1 MAKPSPK
8 KPIAKKNEKSF
19 EETLWDAANKLRGS
33 VESSEYKHI
42 VLSLIF
48 LKFISDTFE
57 KQHQKLIDAGLEKHV
72 DMVAAYT
79 KDNVFY
85 LPKES
90 RWSFIQQNA
99 KQEDIALK
107 IDTALSTI
115 EKTNKALQGALPD
128 NYFSRLGLDVSKL
141 SALIDVINNIDTLAN
156 PHEDVVGRVYEY
168 FLSNFAIAEGKGK
181 GEFYTPKSIVNL
193 IAELIEP
200 YKGKIY
206 DPCCGSGGMFVQS
219 MKFIENHKGNKK
231 DVSVYGQEYTGAT
244 YKLAKMNLAI
254 RGISANLGS
263 AAKDTFANDQHETL
277 KADFIMANPPFNQK
291 DWRDSNELVDDHRWD
306 GYEIPQTGNANY
318 AWILHMVSKLSE
330 NGVAGFILSN
340 GALSGDG
347 TEKVIR
353 QKLIEN
359 SLVEAI
365 IILPRNMF
373 YTTDIS
379 VTLWILNKNKKA
391 HTVPHEDVI
400 RNYRD
405 RESEVLFMDLRQRGE
420 PFEKKFIQFSEQD
433 IKEFTNTLHTWQQ
446 EGAEEKYKDIA
457 EFCYSATKEEIASK
471 DYSLVPSK
479 YIEFTNRDEN
489 IDFEE
494 KMNDLQEQFSQLL
507 IQEEKSKNEL
517 LNVFKELGYE
527 IKL

>member
-1 MAKPSPK
+1 MAKKPAEK
-8 KPIAKKNEKSF
+8 KKEKSF

-57 KQHQKLIDAGLEKHV
+57 QHKQKLIDKGQEKYV
-72 DMVAAYT
+72 DLVQAYT
-79 KDNVFY
+79 KENVFY
-85 LPKES
+85 LPEES
-90 RWSFIQQNA
+90 RWSFVQQNA

-168 FLSNFAIAEGKGK
+168 FLSKFAIAEGKGK

-231 DVSVYGQEYTGAT
+231 DISVYGQEYTGAT

-254 RGISANLGS
+254 RGISANLGA

-291 DWRDSNELVDDHRWD
+291 DWRASDELVDDHRWD
-306 GYEIPQTGNANY
+306 GYETPPSSNANY
-318 AWILHMVSKLSE
+318 GWILHMVSKLSE
-330 NGVAGFILSN
+330 DNGVAGFVLAN

-347 TEKVIR
+347 TEKEIR
-353 QKLIEN
+353 KKLVEN
-359 SLVEAI
+359 GLVEAI
-365 IILPRNMF
+365 LILPQNMF
-373 YTTDIS
+373 YTTNIS
-379 VTLWILNKNKKA
+379 VTLWIINKNKNKRVVEQA
-391 HTVPHEDVI
+391 DLT
-400 RNYRD
+400 RNYRERKD
-405 RESEVLFMDLRQRGE
+405 EVLFMDLREIGV
-420 PFEKKFIQFSEQD
+420 PFEKKFIQFSQEN
-433 IKEFTNTLHTWQQ
+433 IHHIASTFHSWQC
-446 EGAEEKYKDIA
+446 EDSGYENVAEY
-457 EFCYSATKEEIASK
+457 CYSASKEEIKAK

-479 YIEFTNRDEN
+479 YIEFVNRDEQV
-489 IDFEE
+489 DFNQ
-494 KMNDLQEQFSQLL
+494 KMTSIQTEMRDLLKAEQ
-507 IQEEKSKNEL
+507 KSKVEL
-517 LNVFKELGYE
+517 LSVFKELGYDIE
-527 IKL
+527 L

>member
-1 MAKPSPK
+1 MAKKPATK
-8 KPIAKKNEKSF
+8 KKEKSF

-57 KQHQKLIDAGLEKHV
+57 KRKQDLIDAGQEKYV
-72 DMVAAYT
+72 GLVQAYT
-79 KDNVFY
+79 KENVFY
-85 LPKES
+85 LPEES
-90 RWSFIQQNA
+90 RWSFVQQNA

-168 FLSNFAIAEGKGK
+168 FLSKFAIAEGKGK

-231 DVSVYGQEYTGAT
+231 DISVYGQEYTGAT

-254 RGISANLGS
+254 RGISANLGA

-291 DWRDSNELVDDHRWD
+291 DWRASDELVDDHRWD
-306 GYEIPQTGNANY
+306 GYETPPTSNANY
-318 AWILHMVSKLSE
+318 GWILHMVSKLSE

-347 TEKVIR
+347 TEKAIR
-353 QKLIEN
+353 KKLIEN
-359 SLVEAI
+359 NLVEAI
-365 IILPRNMF
+365 ILLPRNMF

-391 HTVPHEDVI
+391 HIVPHEDVT

-405 RESEVLFMDLRQRGE
+405 REEKVLFMDLRQRGE
-420 PFEKKFIQFSEQD
+420 PFEKKFVQFSEQD
-433 IKEFTNTLHTWQQ
+433 IQDFADTLHTWQQ
-446 EGAEEKYKDIA
+446 VEAEDKYKNIA
-457 EFCYSATKEEIASK
+457 EYCYSASKEEIAAK
-471 DYSLVPSK
+471 NYSLVPSK

-489 IDFEE
+489 IDFDQ
-494 KMNDLQEQFSQLL
+494 KMNGLKEEFSDLLA
-507 IQEEKSKNEL
+507 QEEKSKKEL

>member
-1 MAKPSPK
+1 MAVKRK
-8 KPIAKKNEKSF
+8 EKSF
-19 EETLWDAANKLRGS
+19 EETLWDSANKLRGS
-33 VESSEYKHI
+33 VESAEYKHI

-48 LKFISDTFE
+48 LKFVSDTFE
-57 KQHQKLIDAGLEKHV
+57 KQKQKLIDTGKEKYV
-72 DMVAAYT
+72 DLVQAYT
-79 KDNVFY
+79 KENVFY
-85 LPKES
+85 LPVES
-90 RWSFIQQNA
+90 RWSFVQQNA

-168 FLSNFAIAEGKGK
+168 FLAKFAIAEGKGK

-219 MKFIENHKGNKK
+219 MKFIENHKGNTK
-231 DVSVYGQEYTGAT
+231 DISVYGQEYTGAT

-254 RGISANLGS
+254 RGISANLGA

-291 DWRDSNELVDDHRWD
+291 DWRASDELVDDYRWD
-306 GYEIPQTGNANY
+306 GYESPSTSNANY
-318 AWILHMVSKLSE
+318 GWILHMVSKLSE
-330 NGVAGFILSN
+330 NGVAGFVLSN
-340 GALSGDG
+340 GTLSAGSK
-347 TEKVIR
+347 EREIR
-353 QKLIEN
+353 AKLIEN
-359 SLVEAI
+359 NLVEAI
-365 IILPRNMF
+365 IILPGSMF

-379 VTLWILNKNKKA
+379 VSIWVINKNKRS
-391 HTVPHEDVI
+391 HVVLHEDCI
-400 RNYRD
+400 REYRN
-405 RESEVLFMDLRQRGE
+405 REEEILFMDLRQRGE

-433 IKEFTNTLHTWQQ
+433 IKDFAETLHTWQQ
-446 EGAEEKYKDIA
+446 VGANEKYQDIP
-457 EFCYSATKEEIASK
+457 EYCYSAKKSEVVAK
-471 DYSLVPSK
+471 NYSLVPSN
-479 YIEFTNRDEN
+479 YIEFINRDEN
-489 IDFEE
+489 IKYDE
-494 KMNDLQEQFSQLL
+494 KMKSIQNDMVDLL
-507 IQEEKSKNEL
+507 VKESKSKNEL
-517 LNVFKELGYE
+517 LSIFKELGYE

>member
-1 MAKPSPK
+1 MAKLSTK
-8 KPIAKKNEKSF
+8 KAAAKKKEKSF

-57 KQHQKLIDAGLEKHV
+57 KQRQKLIDSGLEKHV
-72 DMVAAYT
+72 DMVPAYT

-85 LPKES
+85 LPENS
-90 RWSFIQQNA
+90 RWSFVQQNA

-168 FLSNFAIAEGKGK
+168 FLSKFAIAEGKGK

-231 DVSVYGQEYTGAT
+231 DISVYGQEYTGAT

-254 RGISANLGS
+254 RGISANLGA

-291 DWRDSNELVDDHRWD
+291 DWRASDELVDDHRWD
-306 GYEIPQTGNANY
+306 GYETPPSSNANY
-318 AWILHMVSKLSE
+318 GWILHMVSKLSE
-330 NGVAGFILSN
+330 DNGVAGFVLAN

-347 TEKVIR
+347 TEKEIR
-353 QKLIEN
+353 KKLVEN
-359 SLVEAI
+359 GLVEAI
-365 IILPRNMF
+365 LILPQNMF
-373 YTTDIS
+373 YTTNIS
-379 VTLWILNKNKKA
+379 VTLWIINKNKNRRVVEQA
-391 HTVPHEDVI
+391 DHT
-400 RNYRD
+400 RNYRARKD
-405 RESEVLFMDLRQRGE
+405 EVLFMDLREIGV
-420 PFEKKFIQFSEQD
+420 PFEKKFIQFS
-433 IKEFTNTLHTWQQ
+433 Q
-446 EGAEEKYKDIA
+446 ENIQH
-457 EFCYSATKEEIASK
+457 IASTFHSWQCEDSGYENVAEYCYCASKDEIKAK

-479 YIEFTNRDEN
+479 YIEFVNKDEQVDFDQKMTSIQTDMRDLL
-489 IDFEE
+489 
-494 KMNDLQEQFSQLL
+494 KAEQ
-507 IQEEKSKNEL
+507 KSKVEL
-517 LNVFKELGYE
+517 LSVFKELGYDIE
-527 IKL
+527 L

>member
-1 MAKPSPK
+1 MANKNMAKKPATK
-8 KPIAKKNEKSF
+8 KKEKSF

-57 KQHQKLIDAGLEKHV
+57 KQRKKLIDAGLEKHI
-72 DMVAAYT
+72 DMVPAYT

-85 LPKES
+85 LPEES
-90 RWSFIQQNA
+90 RWSFVQQNA

-115 EKTNKALQGALPD
+115 EKNNKALQGALPD

-168 FLSNFAIAEGKGK
+168 FLSKFAIAEGKGK

-219 MKFIENHKGNKK
+219 VKFIESHKGNKR
-231 DVSVYGQEYTGAT
+231 DVSVYGQEYTQTT

-254 RGISANLGS
+254 RGIAANLGS
-263 AAKDTFANDQHETL
+263 SAKDTFANDQHPLL

-291 DWRDSNELVDDHRWD
+291 DWRASDELVDDPRWD
-306 GYEIPQTGNANY
+306 GYETPSTSNANY
-318 AWILHMVSKLSE
+318 GWILHMVSKLSE
-330 NGVAGFILSN
+330 NGIAAFILAN
-340 GALSGDG
+340 GATSGG
-347 TEKVIR
+347 GEEYKIR
-353 QKLIEN
+353 KQMIN
-359 SLVEAI
+359 NHLVEAI
-365 IILPRNMF
+365 ITLPRDMF

-379 VTLWILNKNKKA
+379 VTLWIINKNKK
-391 HTVPHEDVI
+391 E
-400 RNYRD
+400 RYCEESNREFRD
-405 RESEVLFMDLRQRGE
+405 REKEILFIDLRRFGCE
-420 PFEKKFIQFSEQD
+420 FEKKYIR
-433 IKEFTNTLHTWQQ
+433 FTDDELNKVAGIFHSWQCS
-446 EGAEEKYKDIA
+446 GSDNSYKDIP
-457 EFCYSATKEEIASK
+457 ELCKSVSIKEIEDK
-471 DYSLVPSK
+471 NFSLVPSN
-479 YIEFTNRDEN
+479 Y
-489 IDFEE
+489 IDFVDQDNNIMFDEE
-494 KMNDLQEQFSQLL
+494 INRLKTKFESLIVHEDATKKALL
-507 IQEEKSKNEL
+507 EA
-517 LNVFKELGYE
+517 FKGIGYE
-527 IKL
+527 LNL

>member
-1 MAKPSPK
+1 MAKKPAVK
-8 KPIAKKNEKSF
+8 KKEKSF

-57 KQHQKLIDAGLEKHV
+57 KQRQKLIDAGLEKHV
-72 DMVAAYT
+72 DMVPAYT

-85 LPKES
+85 LPEES
-90 RWSFIQQNA
+90 RWSFVQQNA

-107 IDTALSTI
+107 VDTALSTI

-168 FLSNFAIAEGKGK
+168 FLSKFAIAEGKGK

-231 DVSVYGQEYTGAT
+231 DISIYGQEYTQTT

-254 RGISANLGS
+254 RGISANLGE
-263 AAKDTFANDQHETL
+263 AAKDTFANDQHSLL

-291 DWRDSNELVDDHRWD
+291 DWRASDELTDDHRWA
-306 GYEIPQTGNANY
+306 GYDIPPVSNANY
-318 AWILHMVSKLSE
+318 GWILHMVSKLSE
-330 NGVAGFILSN
+330 NGVAAFILAN
-340 GALSGDG
+340 GALSGSG
-347 TEKVIR
+347 EEYKIR
-353 QKLIEN
+353 KKMIEN
-359 SLVEAI
+359 DLVEAI
-365 IILPRNMF
+365 ITLPRDMF
-373 YTTDIS
+373 YSTDIS
-379 VTLWILNKNKKA
+379 VTLWIINKNKKQ
-391 HTVPHEDVI
+391 HNVHLSDQNKQY
-400 RNYRD
+400 RN
-405 RESEVLFMDLRQRGE
+405 REGEVLFVDLRRRGSE
-420 PFEKKFIQFSEQD
+420 FEKKYTQLTNDD
-433 IKEFTNTLHTWQQ
+433 ITEIASLYHNWQQ
-446 EGAEEKYKDIA
+446 LGWENSYANVA
-457 EFCYSATKEEIASK
+457 EFCQSVSLDEIKEKEF
-471 DYSLVPSK
+471 SLIPSK
-479 YIEFTNRDEN
+479 YIPF
-489 IDFEE
+489 IDADNEMNFEAE
-494 KMNDLQEQFSQLL
+494 MNKIQKDFSSLLKQEIVSQKEL
-507 IQEEKSKNEL
+507 IDA
-517 LNVFKELGYE
+517 FKGLGYE
-527 IKL
+527 LNI

>member
-1 MAKPSPK
+1 MATK
-8 KPIAKKNEKSF
+8 KPAAKKKEKAF
-19 EETLWDAANKLRGS
+19 EEILWDAANKLRGS

-57 KQHQKLIDAGLEKHV
+57 QQREKLIDAGLEKHI
-72 DMVAAYT
+72 DMVPAYT

-85 LPKES
+85 LPENS
-90 RWSFIQQNA
+90 RWSFVQQNA

-168 FLSNFAIAEGKGK
+168 FLSKFAIAEGKGK

-193 IAELIEP
+193 LAELIEP

-231 DVSVYGQEYTGAT
+231 DISVYGQEYTGAT

-254 RGISANLGS
+254 RGISANLGA

-277 KADFIMANPPFNQK
+277 KADFIMANPPF
-291 DWRDSNELVDDHRWD
+291 
-306 GYEIPQTGNANY
+306 
-318 AWILHMVSKLSE
+318 
-330 NGVAGFILSN
+330 
-340 GALSGDG
+340 
-347 TEKVIR
+347 
-353 QKLIEN
+353 
-359 SLVEAI
+359 
-365 IILPRNMF
+365 
-373 YTTDIS
+373 
-379 VTLWILNKNKKA
+379 
-391 HTVPHEDVI
+391 
-400 RNYRD
+400 
-405 RESEVLFMDLRQRGE
+405 
-420 PFEKKFIQFSEQD
+420 
-433 IKEFTNTLHTWQQ
+433 
-446 EGAEEKYKDIA
+446 
-457 EFCYSATKEEIASK
+457 
-471 DYSLVPSK
+471 
-479 YIEFTNRDEN
+479 
-489 IDFEE
+489 
-494 KMNDLQEQFSQLL
+494 
-507 IQEEKSKNEL
+507 
-517 LNVFKELGYE
+517 
-527 IKL
+527 